1 MYTIGKFSKMTGVPA
16 KTLIWYD
23 KEGLLKPKKVDDVN
37 GYRYYDDESLKKLID
52 IRFWQS
58 MEFSIKDITDLSP
71 ELITDKIKLLKS
83 KVNQI
88 YSNID
93 ILELTRD
100 RALDASKANRT
111 IDMSVFCADRDQL
124 RGKWSYKNSIENFNN
139 LFLFDQ
145 SDDEDINDTSAP
157 EILFFGA
164 NKKATDLKSVFDYN
178 DDEFTIVKDNGIACT
193 YWCFTLNQTR
203 TLVLCERPD
212 ADDKSNAKM
221 KFHLYR
227 RCNDTQYSSS
237 DINYLHIKYSGNK
250 ETSND
255 IILDERLI
263 GYWKIHDVT
272 TERQIDTYVSV
283 PKQVNA
289 SFIIRPFFECLRI
302 YPDNTVAIMEDDHG
316 LEVRIDGDN
325 VKAFNAENTK
335 MTLSMS
341 GTTEGE
347 FFVDGFW
354 GNKKG
359 QYREIDGAEYL
370 FLTLG
375 DMPDLDTQVHV
386 FKKYS
391 SDANYNNT
399 LKNN

>member
-23 KEGLLKPKKVDDVN
+23 KEGVLKPKKVDADN

-52 IRFWQS
+52 IRFWQI

-71 ELITDKIKLLKS
+71 ELISDKIKLLKS
-83 KVNQI
+83 KVGLI

-93 ILELTRD
+93 ILELARD
-100 RALDASKANRT
+100 RALEASKTNRT

-124 RGKWSYKNSIENFNN
+124 RGKWQYKQSTEDFNN
-139 LFLFDQ
+139 LFLFDHF
-145 SDDEDINDTSAP
+145 DLKGINDTSAP
-157 EILFFGA
+157 ETLFFGA

-178 DDEFTIVKDNGIACT
+178 DDAFTIAREDGTACT
-193 YWCFTLNQTR
+193 YWCFTLNHTS

-212 ADDKSNAKM
+212 VDDKSNAKM

-237 DINYLHIKYSGNK
+237 DINYLCLKYGSNK
-250 ETSND
+250 EISND
-255 IILDERLI
+255 IVLDERLI
-263 GYWKIHDVT
+263 GYWKMHDVT

-283 PKQVNA
+283 PKQVNT
-289 SFIIRPFFECLRI
+289 SFFIKPFFECLRI
-302 YPDNTVAIMEDDHG
+302 YPDNTVAIMEDGHELD
-316 LEVRIDGDN
+316 LRIDDDK
-325 VKAFNAENTK
+325 VKTLNAENTK

-341 GTTEGE
+341 GTTEGG
-347 FFVDGFW
+347 FFMDGFL
-354 GNKKG
+354 GNKNG

-370 FLTLG
+370 FVTLS
-375 DMPDLDTQVHV
+375 DIPDLDAQVHV

-391 SDANYNNT
+391 SDVNA
-399 LKNN
+399 K